1 MTELQNKTDAT
12 LAAADAVV
20 RDAHRAAEA
29 GDPTGWRSVQNEG
42 LHEIIIRT
50 NELVKQ
56 YGDVTAVDHLN
67 LEIHKG
73 EVFGLL
79 GPNGAGKT
87 TTTLMLLGLT
97 DPTSGSAE
105 ISGLDCTRDSL
116 AVKKIVGYL
125 PDNVGFYPDM
135 SGRDNLI
142 FSGMMNG
149 LTRKEAEERAV
160 GLLERVGMTYAA
172 DRKTGTYSRGMRQR
186 LGIADVLMKDPEII
200 IMDEPTLGID
210 PSGMRELTALIR
222 ELSVKDGRTILISS
236 HELYQ
241 IQEISDRVGIF
252 VKGRMIACGRIDEL
266 GRQLQNE
273 GLFMVDFR
281 AEKTANG
288 QDAGH
293 HAASL
298 DQYSGREAMNATAE
312 TLASTTETATAG
324 RNDGAAG
331 DRAVSETEELKA
343 LVRGIA
349 GVRLVG
355 VKEDGTLHVESG
367 CDIRAELFRKLS
379 EAGYLLSELH
389 ERGGDLDEIY
399 RKYFE
404 KAGGDENYDNRTN
417 RTENKAEKRSIR
429 EKLLRHSHR

>member
-1 MTELQNKTDAT
+1 MTELQNKAGQGLQDENSAVGATRTPEDGRSET
-12 LAAADAVV
+12 LAEEPKKQEPLENLQD
-20 RDAHRAAEA
+20 
-29 GDPTGWRSVQNEG
+29 WRSVRNEG

-56 YGDVTAVDHLN
+56 YGEVTAVDHLN

-97 DPTSGSAE
+97 DPTSGTAE
-105 ISGLDCTRDSL
+105 INGLDCTRDSL

-135 SGRDNLI
+135 SGRENLI

-266 GRQLQNE
+266 GQQLQNE

-281 AEKTANG
+281 AEK
-288 QDAGH
+288 AGK
-293 HAASL
+293 
-298 DQYSGREAMNATAE
+298 R
-312 TLASTTETATAG
+312 
-324 RNDGAAG
+324 AAG
-331 DRAVSETEELKA
+331 DMGSGQTAADAGNDSFGRSRAGEDRRNQQSDADDLKNM
-343 LVRGIA
+343 VRSIT

-355 VKEDGTLHVESG
+355 VKEDGTLHVESNR
-367 CDIRAELFRKLS
+367 DIRAELFQKLMES
-379 EAGYLLSELH
+379 GYLLSELH

-404 KAGGDENYDNRTN
+404 HAGGDENYDNRTEDKKS
-417 RTENKAEKRSIR
+417 RRSLR
-429 EKLLRHSHR
+429 DKLIHRDKE

>member
-1 MTELQNKTDAT
+1 MTELQNRT
-12 LAAADAVV
+12 V
-20 RDAHRAAEA
+20 
-29 GDPTGWRSVQNEG
+29 GDPTDWRSERNEG

-97 DPTSGSAE
+97 DPTSGTAE
-105 ISGLDCTRDSL
+105 INGLDCTRDAL

-135 SGRDNLI
+135 SGRENLI

-160 GLLERVGMTYAA
+160 SLLERVGMTYAA

-266 GRQLQNE
+266 GQQLQNE
-273 GLFMVDFR
+273 GLYMVDFR
-281 AEKTANG
+281 AEKMEDDQHAGNHRTAVE
-288 QDAGH
+288 AGTER
-293 HAASL
+293 
-298 DQYSGREAMNATAE
+298 GVMNAAAE
-312 TLASTTETATAG
+312 TLASDHGTSTI
-324 RNDGAAG
+324 
-331 DRAVSETEELKA
+331 EELKS
-343 LVRGIA
+343 LVRGIE

-367 CDIRAELFRKLS
+367 RDIRAELFRKLTD
-379 EAGYLLSELH
+379 AGYLLSELH

-404 KAGGDENYDNRTN
+404 KAGGDENYDNRT
-417 RTENKAEKRSIR
+417 EHKSEKRSLR
-429 EKLLRHSHR
+429 EKLLKHS